1 MARWSYDTSLSDIQN
16 IILGLITNK
25 LGDHVMMKSVLNM
38 NYDEYQVICS
48 KLRTMTRVEE
58 CEKYCISIIAAW
70 VASNTFGREQF
81 FYDGVL
87 AVSKRFP
94 QHYHSY
100 IMDFFTSAFYNYQID
115 TMGVEFKNASNIR
128 KVVQAHGDEYFY

>member
-58 CEKYCISIIAAW
+58 CEKYCISI
-70 VASNTFGREQF
+70 
-81 FYDGVL
+81 
-87 AVSKRFP
+87 
-94 QHYHSY
+94 
-100 IMDFFTSAFYNYQID
+100 M
-115 TMGVEFKNASNIR
+115 IR
-128 KVVQAHGDEYFY
+128 SLIT